1 MKIKTLLLLSIYS
14 LRLRAPRF
22 LGPHDTLPCVLI
34 SVKHWNNKIVLLDAV
49 VLVRVPY
56 SPRVGGNK
64 LDCHNIVSRVGINVR
79 GKGFILDI
87 LVE

>member
-1 MKIKTLLLLSIYS
+1 M
-14 LRLRAPRF
+14 
-22 LGPHDTLPCVLI
+22 
-34 SVKHWNNKIVLLDAV
+34 

-64 LDCHNIVSRVGINVR
+64 VDCHNIVSRVGVNVQ
-79 GKGFILDI
+79 GKVFILDI

>member
-1 MKIKTLLLLSIYS
+1 MIGLV
-14 LRLRAPRF
+14 
-22 LGPHDTLPCVLI
+22 DT
-34 SVKHWNNKIVLLDAV
+34 V

-64 LDCHNIVSRVGINVR
+64 VDCHNIVSRVDINVQ
-79 GKGFILDI
+79 GKVFILDI